1 MGERGLLI
9 DPGMSEEANEVA
21 LSAMK
26 NTLIPITLAAALL
39 TAALPAQGD
48 ESMLEPGMPFPAFD
62 LPAHDGTTVSSADL
76 EGNPYLLFFYP
87 KADTG
92 G

>member
-1 MGERGLLI
+1 MKHTHKFSIAVASALLI
-9 DPGMSEEANEVA
+9 
-21 LSAMK
+21 
-26 NTLIPITLAAALL
+26 AAAG
-39 TAALPAQGD
+39 TATG
-48 ESMLEPGMPFPAFD
+48 EEETMLEPGMPFPAFE

-76 EGNPYLLFFYP
+76 EGTPYLLFFYP

>member
-1 MGERGLLI
+1 
-9 DPGMSEEANEVA
+9 
-21 LSAMK
+21 MK
-26 NTLIPITLAAALL
+26 TSLIPITLVAVLL
-39 TAALPAQGD
+39 TTALPATGED
-48 ESMLEPGMPFPAFD
+48 TMLEPGMPFPAFE

-76 EGNPYLLFFYP
+76 EGTPYLLFFYP

>member
-1 MGERGLLI
+1 
-9 DPGMSEEANEVA
+9 
-21 LSAMK
+21 MK
-26 NTLIPITLAAALL
+26 NSLPTTLALAAAILV
-39 TAALPAQGD
+39 TAIAPVQGD
-48 ESMLEPGMPFPAFD
+48 ENMLEPGQPFPSFE

-76 EGNPYLLFFYP
+76 EGTPYLLFFYP

>member
-1 MGERGLLI
+1 MRPLSIPLTI
-9 DPGMSEEANEVA
+9 AA
-21 LSAMK
+21 L
-26 NTLIPITLAAALL
+26 LAAAF
-39 TAALPAQGD
+39 PAQGD
-48 ESMLEPGMPFPAFD
+48 DTMLEPGQPFPAFE

-76 EGNPYLLFFYP
+76 EGTPYLLFFYP

>member
-1 MGERGLLI
+1 MFSAHSEVGL
-9 DPGMSEEANEVA
+9 DVMRFTPR
-21 LSAMK
+21 LSIA
-26 NTLIPITLAAALL
+26 LAAAILV
-39 TAALPAQGD
+39 TAAAPVQGD
-48 ESMLEPGMPFPAFD
+48 KEMLQPGQPFPSFE

-76 EGNPYLLFFYP
+76 EGTPYLLFFYP

>member
-1 MGERGLLI
+1 MKLTHRFSIALASALLI
-9 DPGMSEEANEVA
+9 
-21 LSAMK
+21 
-26 NTLIPITLAAALL
+26 AAAG
-39 TAALPAQGD
+39 TVTG
-48 ESMLEPGMPFPAFD
+48 EETMLEPGMPFPAFE

-76 EGNPYLLFFYP
+76 DGSPYLLFFYP

>member
-1 MGERGLLI
+1 MKLTHRFSIAIAAVLL
-9 DPGMSEEANEVA
+9 V
-21 LSAMK
+21 
-26 NTLIPITLAAALL
+26 

-48 ESMLEPGMPFPAFD
+48 DETMLETGMPFPAFS

>member
-1 MGERGLLI
+1 MFREL
-9 DPGMSEEANEVA
+9 PEVA
-21 LSAMK
+21 HGAMK
-26 NTLIPITLAAALL
+26 TSLIPITLVAVLL
-39 TAALPAQGD
+39 TTALPATGED
-48 ESMLEPGMPFPAFD
+48 TMLEPGMPFPAFE

-76 EGNPYLLFFYP
+76 EGTPYLLFFYP

>member
-1 MGERGLLI
+1 MVAAGTAMGDDDMLQ
-9 DPGMSEEANEVA
+9 PGQS
-21 LSAMK
+21 
-26 NTLIPITLAAALL
+26 
-39 TAALPAQGD
+39 
-48 ESMLEPGMPFPAFD
+48 FPAFE

-76 EGNPYLLFFYP
+76 EGTPYLLFFYP